1 MNRNMILPI
10 LLIGFVLAGC
20 SPKSISKENDTLESI
35 EVTKNDPKEV
45 EKILAS
51 DTDYTGENYT
61 NIDYVEEKS
70 QTFDFNNS
78 LETLK
83 KYSWYN
89 DSVILTFNNDGTITS
104 SIIQGRRN
112 NIKTDTY
119 GTYSIHDNIL
129 QIQIAGFENRP
140 TIISNYSFEISS
152 ITSNVISFKDTS
164 KNPEITLNLTCVS
177 KL

>member
-1 MNRNMILPI
+1 MILPI

-83 KYSWYN
+83 EYSWYN

>member
-1 MNRNMILPI
+1 MMEL
-10 LLIGFVLAGC
+10 
-20 SPKSISKENDTLESI
+20 
-35 EVTKNDPKEV
+35 
-45 EKILAS
+45 
-51 DTDYTGENYT
+51 
-61 NIDYVEEKS
+61 
-70 QTFDFNNS
+70 
-78 LETLK
+78 
-83 KYSWYN
+83 
-89 DSVILTFNNDGTITS
+89 TS